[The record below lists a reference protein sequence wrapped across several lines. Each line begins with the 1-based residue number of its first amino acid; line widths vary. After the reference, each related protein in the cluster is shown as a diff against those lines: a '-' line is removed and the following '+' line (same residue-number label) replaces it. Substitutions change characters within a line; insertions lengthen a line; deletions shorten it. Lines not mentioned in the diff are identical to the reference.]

1 MTLVFFASQGKNMEL
16 AQRIGDELMSQSKQ
30 FELIDLVGLE
40 LPLYDERQE
49 EKYKPSE
56 KLEVVLS
63 KMKAS
68 SSQVFIAPEY
78 NGSVPPVLNNFIA
91 WTSRASKDWREC
103 FNEKKCLIAT
113 HSGGGGAH
121 VLMSMRSQFS
131 FIGMNV
137 LGRQLLTNYNKEL
150 SEESLKASVRQL

>member
-1 MTLVFFASQGKNMEL
+1 MILVFFASQGKNKEL
-16 AQRIGDELMSQSKQ
+16 AHKIGNELIAQNKQ
-30 FELIDLVGLE
+30 FELIDLVDLQ

-49 EKYKPSE
+49 ENYEISNNLRE
-56 KLEVVLS
+56 VLS
-63 KMKAS
+63 KMKTS
-68 SSQVFIAPEY
+68 TSQVYIAPEY
-78 NGSVPPVLNNFIA
+78 NGSIPPVLNNFIA
-91 WTSRASKDWREC
+91 WTSRASKDWHEC

-131 FIGMNV
+131 FIGMIV

>member
-1 MTLVFFASQGKNMEL
+1 MILVFFASQGKNKEL
-16 AQRIGDELMSQSKQ
+16 AYKIGDELSAQNKQ
-30 FELIDLVGLE
+30 CELIDLVDLQ

-49 EKYKPSE
+49 ENYEPSNN
-56 KLEVVLS
+56 LMEVLF
-63 KMKAS
+63 KMKTS
-68 SSQVFIAPEY
+68 TSQVYIAPEY

-150 SEESLKASVRQL
+150 SVESLKASVRQL

>member
-1 MTLVFFASQGKNMEL
+1 MTLVFFASQGKNKEL

-30 FELIDLVGLE
+30 FELIDLVDLE

-49 EKYKPSE
+49 EKYKLSE

-78 NGSVPPVLNNFIA
+78 NGSIPPVLNNFIA